1 MSVPQSQPLRMQAE
15 ASGDGPPLLVVGGG
29 LTGWASWR
37 PLLPR
42 LAEGRRVVLL
52 HPLNVEF
59 GLEDRPLPADYS
71 PHTEGEALNNALES
85 IDVTL
90 PADLLAWSYGA
101 HAALDF
107 ALNHP
112 ERVRRLVLIEP
123 PALWLLPDHGRAIQG
138 VDALEA
144 LVPAIDS
151 EVTEDDLA
159 EFLRLAALVPPG
171 GDPRTL
177 PQWPGW
183 VGYRRSLRN
192 NPVLFTHVDDPA
204 RLSTLSM
211 PVLLFTGIGTSPF
224 LRAVIDVL
232 AQALPDVRVV
242 ELPGGHAPH
251 LVSTDRFFEE
261 LNAFLGD

>member
-1 MSVPQSQPLRMQAE
+1 MSPTQPLRMQAE
-15 ASGDGPPLLVVGGG
+15 TSGDGPPLLVVGGG

-37 PLLPR
+37 PMLPR

-52 HPLNVEF
+52 QPLNVQF
-59 GLEDRPLPADYS
+59 GLEDRRLPADYGVR
-71 PHTEGEALNNALES
+71 TESEGLAEAVDAA
-85 IDVTL
+85 DVAL

-107 ALNHP
+107 TLNHP
-112 ERVRRLVLIEP
+112 DRVRRLVLIEP
-123 PALWLLPDHGRAIQG
+123 PAVWLLPDHGRG
-138 VDALEA
+138 VPGVPALEA
-144 LVPAIDS
+144 LVPDIAA
-151 EVTEDDLA
+151 EVTED
-159 EFLRLAALVPPG
+159 RLAGFLELAGLVPPG
-171 GDPRTL
+171 GDPRAL

-204 RLSTLSM
+204 RLRTLTM
-211 PVLLFTGIGTSPF
+211 PVLLVTGTGTAPF

-232 AQALPDVRVV
+232 ASTLPDVRVV

-251 LVSTDRFFEE
+251 LAATDRFVEE
-261 LNAFLGD
+261 LHAFLDD